1 MRQKTTRKFIEL
13 VSADDEVAADTIGDT
28 GGSSG
33 SNTIC
38 ESPVTMVGHLD
49 ATEEAWVEAI
59 DDSGPMLPF
68 DEILDEARKSF
79 TNALTF
85 ENEPDDLFD
94 GIDLRMDEEPVIL
107 SNKRSSSNLRMLYQ
121 LFAFNLVL
129 CIVQA
134 TCGLI
139 ANSLALLGDGML
151 MSVDVITYVV
161 NIYVERKKS
170 ISKRHKAKVD
180 QLGAIMSLLLL
191 SFTTVWLLIDSLH
204 RLIYP
209 IEGTVNGTIMF
220 AFTVLN
226 LLIDALLLRNFLK
239 SGADSQS
246 MNMKS
251 ALLHLGADIIRGFG
265 VLISSC
271 WIYFHPADGI
281 AADAICSLF
290 VSLFILV
297 STVNVGG
304 KLFMKMYQK
313 PRDLLD
319 ETALRE
325 IIGYEED
332 GIEED
337 KLGKDSME
345 VVVVP
350 TVVVIPPENA
360 EEKV

>member
-1 MRQKTTRKFIEL
+1 
-13 VSADDEVAADTIGDT
+13 
-28 GGSSG
+28 
-33 SNTIC
+33 
-38 ESPVTMVGHLD
+38 
-49 ATEEAWVEAI
+49 
-59 DDSGPMLPF
+59 
-68 DEILDEARKSF
+68 
-79 TNALTF
+79 
-85 ENEPDDLFD
+85 
-94 GIDLRMDEEPVIL
+94 
-107 SNKRSSSNLRMLYQ
+107 
-121 LFAFNLVL
+121 
-129 CIVQA
+129 
-134 TCGLI
+134 
-139 ANSLALLGDGML
+139 ML

-350 TVVVIPPENA
+350 TVVVIPPETA

>member
-13 VSADDEVAADTIGDT
+13 VSRDDEVAADTIGDT

-33 SNTIC
+33 SNTIRDP
-38 ESPVTMVGHLD
+38 PVTIDID

-68 DEILDEARKSF
+68 DEILDVTRNSF
-79 TNALTF
+79 TDALTF
-85 ENEPDDLFD
+85 EDESDDLFD

-107 SNKRSSSNLRMLYQ
+107 NNKRSSSNLRMLYQ

-151 MSVDVITYVV
+151 MGVDVITYVV

-180 QLGAIMSLLLL
+180 QLGAIMSLFLL

-209 IEGTVNGTIMF
+209 VEGTVNGTIMF

-271 WIYFHPADGI
+271 WIWIHPADGI
-281 AADAICSLF
+281 TADAICSLF
-290 VSLFILV
+290 VSVFILV

-304 KLFMKMYQK
+304 KLFMKIYRK

-325 IIGYEED
+325 IIGYED
-332 GIEED
+332 CIEED
-337 KLGKDSME
+337 NPGKDSME

-350 TVVVIPPENA
+350 TVVVIPPETA
-360 EEKV
+360 EAKV